1 MRNYWSRFLRR
12 AAAYHDI
19 WWPPNTILFLRIL
32 VVLAVSPLLVRFNL
46 PRLKRLIEPRRG
58 QGAGPSQKTPS
69 AESVGRIVRYTDGML
84 ASRGPMMRKN
94 CFRRAITLYYFLRRE
109 GMELD
114 VCFGV
119 KTPDESVLDGHCWL
133 VRDDSPYL
141 EINDPTSMF
150 TPVYSF
156 SQITP
161 MKADR

>member
-32 VVLAVSPLLVRFNL
+32 ALLAVSPLLVRFDL
-46 PRLKRLIEPRRG
+46 PRLKRLIEPRRVRR
-58 QGAGPSQKTPS
+58 AGMVRKMPST
-69 AESVGRIVRYTDGML
+69 ESVDRIVRYTDGML
-84 ASRGPMMRKN
+84 ARRGPMMRKN

-109 GMELD
+109 GVELD

-119 KTPDESVLDGHCWL
+119 KTPGESLLDGHCWL
-133 VRDDSPYL
+133 VRDESPYL
-141 EINDPTSMF
+141 EAIDPTSMF

-161 MKADR
+161 MKADG

>member
-32 VVLAVSPLLVRFNL
+32 AVLAVSPLLVRFDL
-46 PRLKRLIEPRRG
+46 PRLKRLIEPRRVRR
-58 QGAGPSQKTPS
+58 AGPAKKTHS
-69 AESVGRIVRYTDGML
+69 TERVERIIRYTDGML
-84 ASRGPMMRKN
+84 ANRGPMMRKN

-114 VCFGV
+114 LCFGV

-133 VRDDSPYL
+133 VRDESPYL
-141 EINDPTSMF
+141 ELNDPTSMF

-161 MKADR
+161 MKADG